1 MPVLKN
7 RVAFKVA
14 RGINAFLNLEV
25 GLTRGEA
32 PDAGSDPANSGA
44 VNPGARIRWLGR
56 RLAGRGRALARPV
69 AAGDARGSAQG
80 RRIRPENVVWIFGSG
95 RSGSTWLRSMM
106 SEMERHRVWE
116 EPMVGQLFGV
126 FHKQAQE
133 GQLKSANFIM
143 GEPTRKGWTRSIRN
157 FVLDGAM
164 YANPRLGP
172 DDYLVV
178 KEPNGSTGAPLLM
191 EALPESRM
199 ILLVRDPRDVAA
211 SVLDGAR
218 KGSWLYERKDKGRWR
233 ENALADTNPEAI
245 ARRRANMYM
254 TQVGHARDAYEA
266 HEGPKVLVRYEE
278 LRADALGTMKRIYS
292 ELGIAAAEEDL
303 ARVVEKHSWEN
314 IPEEDKG
321 EGKFYRKATP
331 GGWREDLTPKQAG
344 IVEKITAP
352 LLEEFYPEPERAG
365 ETS

>member
-7 RVAFKVA
+7 RVAFEVA
-14 RGINAFLNLEV
+14 RGIKAFLNVEL
-25 GLTRGEA
+25 GLTRGET
-32 PDAGSDPANSGA
+32 
-44 VNPGARIRWLGR
+44 PGAESGLADARADIKESPNARARQLGRIGR
-56 RLAGRGRALARPV
+56 RLTDRARTVAEP
-69 AAGDARGSAQG
+69 AAGDGAQDN
-80 RRIRPENVVWIFGSG
+80 RVRPENMIWIFGSG

-106 SEMERHRVWE
+106 SDMERHRVWE

-133 GQLKSANFIM
+133 GQLNSANFIM

-157 FVLDGAM
+157 FVLDGAH

-218 KGSWLYERKDKGRWR
+218 KGSWLYERKDKGRWK

-245 ARRRANMYM
+245 TRRRANMYM
-254 TQVGHARDAYEA
+254 TQVGNARDAYEA

-278 LRADALGTMKRIYS
+278 LRADTLETMKRIYS
-292 ELGIAAAEEDL
+292 ELGIPAGDKDL
-303 ARVVEKHSWEN
+303 TRVVEKHSWEN
-314 IPEEDKG
+314 IPEENKG

-352 LLEEFYPEPERAG
+352 LLEEFYPA
-365 ETS
+365 

>member
-7 RVAFKVA
+7 RVAFEVM
-14 RGINAFLNLEV
+14 RGIKAFLNLEV

-32 PDAGSDPANSGA
+32 PGGGAGSETDN
-44 VNPGARIRWLGR
+44 ARSQKIGQFGR
-56 RLAGRGRALARPV
+56 RLANRALAGPGTT
-69 AAGDARGSAQG
+69 ASANGAQD
-80 RRIRPENVVWIFGSG
+80 RRVRPENAVWIFGSG

-106 SEMERHRVWE
+106 SDMDHHRVWE
-116 EPMVGQLFGV
+116 EPMVGQLFGS
-126 FHKQAQE
+126 FHKHAQE
-133 GQLKSANFIM
+133 GQLSSANFIM
-143 GEPTRKGWTRSIRN
+143 GEPTRKGWIRSIRN

-172 DDYLVV
+172 DDYLVI

-199 ILLVRDPRDVAA
+199 ILLVRDPRDVTA

-218 KGSWLYERKDKGRWR
+218 KGSWLYERKDKGQWK

-245 ARRRANMYM
+245 IRRRAHMYM
-254 TQVGHARDAYEA
+254 SQVGRAKQAFEA
-266 HEGPKVLVRYEE
+266 HEGPKVLVRYED
-278 LRADALGTMKRIYS
+278 LRADTLGTIKRIYS
-292 ELGIAAAEEDL
+292 ELGIPAEEKEL
-303 ARVVEKHSWEN
+303 VRVVEKHSWEN
-314 IPEEDKG
+314 IPEENKG

-331 GGWREDLTPKQAG
+331 GGWREDLTPEQAG

-352 LLEEFYPEPERAG
+352 LLEEFYPEREKAG
-365 ETS
+365 ETN